1 MPGIAVTADADAAS
15 SQAVAWA
22 RRMMDQAMQ
31 QFMQLGVFEGAFLE
45 ARPAWAIPPDV
56 LIGLARKPG
65 ADHSFWLIC
74 GENVPFDYLS
84 SSAAGSPREA
94 ARHFALK
101 WHLEAARSA
110 TPPENAGAEHA
121 AEQERGATRLE
132 HQAEFLYRLV
142 DDDALWSQDWPHN

>member
-1 MPGIAVTADADAAS
+1 
-15 SQAVAWA
+15 
-22 RRMMDQAMQ
+22 MMDQAIQ
-31 QFMQLGVFEGAFLE
+31 RFMQLGVFEGAFLE
-45 ARPAWAIPPDV
+45 ARPAWAIPPGV

-110 TPPENAGAEHA
+110 TSPENAAAEHA